1 MMTKN
6 NIEVSQSVGDDDY
19 LQRFPNGTAGQPS
32 NGFQEGP
39 LGYNWPGKVTTS
51 VREALVDGRRLLSP
65 AGGDRFN
72 VKGFTR
78 TQQRCPGDAQVV
90 YPRVLK
96 PAPELDRLAR
106 PRLHAA
112 ADAAKTLRAHYRFS
126 DYSDGA
132 WPPTRTVQL
141 PSRVRRQW

>member
-6 NIEVSQSVGDDDY
+6 DIEVSQSVGDDDY

-39 LGYNWPGKVTTS
+39 LGYNSPGKVT
-51 VREALVDGRRLLSP
+51 